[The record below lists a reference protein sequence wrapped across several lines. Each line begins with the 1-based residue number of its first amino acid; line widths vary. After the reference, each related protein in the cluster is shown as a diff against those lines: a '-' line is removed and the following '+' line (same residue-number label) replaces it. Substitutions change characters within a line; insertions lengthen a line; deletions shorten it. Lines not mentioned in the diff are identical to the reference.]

1 MEGIMMRSPEKTAIA
16 VRLPDGSIH
25 MKTQPSPKVSKWGKM
40 PLIRGV
46 VNFVA
51 SLVEGTKVL
60 MYSADILEEHYPEE
74 YEKDK
79 FDIWIEEKV
88 GKEKAWKILMYLS
101 VVIAIVMSVG
111 LFMLLPTVAVGLVGK
126 LTENILVLN
135 LAEGAVRIAIFIA
148 YIALISKMED
158 IKTVFKYHGA
168 EHKTIHCF
176 ENGLELTPKNAQEF
190 YTLHPRCGTSFMM
203 FVMVIA
209 VLTHAL
215 MGWPNVWLRIISR
228 IAVLPIIAGVSYELL
243 KWAGRSDNWFVRLL
257 SMPGIYLQ
265 KLTTNEPEE
274 KHLEVAIA
282 AMKAVLAGD
291 EVPYFEGLCDLDG
304 RPLDIEEKEV

>member
-1 MEGIMMRSPEKTAIA
+1 MCI
-16 VRLPDGSIH
+16 
-25 MKTQPSPKVSKWGKM
+25 
-40 PLIRGV
+40 
-46 VNFVA
+46 
-51 SLVEGTKVL
+51 
-60 MYSADILEEHYPEE
+60 
-74 YEKDK
+74 
-79 FDIWIEEKV
+79 
-88 GKEKAWKILMYLS
+88 S
-101 VVIAIVMSVG
+101 VVIALVLSVG
-111 LFMLLPTVAVGLVGK
+111 LFMLLPTVAVGLLGK
-126 LTENILVLN
+126 LTENIIILN

-158 IKTVFKYHGA
+158 IKTVFQYHGA

-176 ENGLELTPKNAQEF
+176 ENGLELTPENAQQF

-209 VLTHAL
+209 VLTHAV
-215 MGWPNVWLRIISR
+215 MGWPNVWLRILSR
-228 IAVLPIIAGVSYELL
+228 IAVLPIIAGLSYELL
-243 KWAGRSDNWFVRLL
+243 KWAGRSDNIIVRLL

-291 EVPYFEGLCDLDG
+291 SVPYFAGLVDLDG
-304 RPLDIEEKEV
+304 NPINLEEEEV